1 MEADKENTSS
11 SYLQT
16 SFQSPSAANYDRCTT
31 GGVGRSKTMRLL
43 TSGMG
48 TTAAESEV
56 ILIFSC
62 LIAVISQ
69 YHCLLKSRKDPH
81 NILTVLGDSIKLAQF
96 CIVICLDFVSLI
108 STVSLS
114 LVG

>member
-16 SFQSPSAANYDRCTT
+16 SFQSPSAANYDRCNT

-48 TTAAESEV
+48 TPAAESEV
-56 ILIFSC
+56 ILIFIVILLTVS
-62 LIAVISQ
+62 VIS
-69 YHCLLKSRKDPH
+69 
-81 NILTVLGDSIKLAQF
+81 I
-96 CIVICLDFVSLI
+96 
-108 STVSLS
+108 TVSAAVKKKP
-114 LVG
+114 LVID